1 MISFQFDKIDYDL
14 SKFSSRSIKKP
25 KIQELSSLKLFRCSK
40 SLITNGNYID
50 DSFRCEIEKLKNI
63 NQELYKRFIKPMFF
77 PLLTII
83 CCFLLT
89 TSKEQNNYTFKI
101 IKIFFFIFLILV
113 MSEVLMRYIENSTV
127 YLILF
132 MLVPFLFFSFIYS
145 FLIYKV
151 KHG

>member
-1 MISFQFDKIDYDL
+1 M
-14 SKFSSRSIKKP
+14 
-25 KIQELSSLKLFRCSK
+25 
-40 SLITNGNYID
+40 TNGNYTD
-50 DSFRCEIEKLKNI
+50 DIFRCEIQRLKNI

-101 IKIFFFIFLILV
+101 IKIFIFIFLILV
-113 MSEVLMRYIENSTV
+113 MSEVLMRYIENSKV

-151 KHG
+151 KYG